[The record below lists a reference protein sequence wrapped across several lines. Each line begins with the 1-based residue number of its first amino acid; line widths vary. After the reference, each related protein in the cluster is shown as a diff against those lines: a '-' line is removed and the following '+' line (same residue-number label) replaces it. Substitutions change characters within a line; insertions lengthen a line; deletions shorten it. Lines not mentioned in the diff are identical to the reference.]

1 MAQKSRKRTLKRG
14 GYDVYDPFFHRAKED
29 GFRARSV
36 FKLEEI
42 QNKFSIVRHGDIVL
56 DVGAAPGSFLQYLV
70 RVVGPSGSVTGFD
83 IKAIDG
89 IEGART
95 FIADIFDDAAVSEN
109 ISGQTFDVITSDIAP
124 NTSGIKDLD
133 QARSVDLNFRVLELS
148 QKYLKKG
155 GNLLLKV
162 FFGVDF
168 HSLIHAVRKNFERV
182 SVYKPESSRKQS
194 RETYIIAMK
203 KR

>member
-1 MAQKSRKRTLKRG
+1 MR
-14 GYDVYDPFFHRAKED
+14 DPFFHKAKEQ

-42 QNKFSIVRHGDIVL
+42 QKKFSLVRRGDAVL

-70 RVVGPSGSVTGFD
+70 RVAGTTGNVTGFD
-83 IKAIDG
+83 IKPINAVL
-89 IEGART
+89 GART
-95 FIADIFDDAAVSEN
+95 FVADIFDNSAVSKN
-109 ISGQTFDVITSDIAP
+109 LSGQIFDVITSDIAP

-133 QARSVDLNFRVLELS
+133 QARSVDLNFRVLTLA

-162 FFGVDF
+162 FVGVDF
-168 HSLIHAVRKNFERV
+168 PSLVHATKNDFEQV
-182 SVYKPESSRKQS
+182 SIYKPESSRKHS
-194 RETYIIAMK
+194 RETYIVAKK